1 MATKRGLCPYCK
13 INNIQHS
20 IFLVNPEASSVYC
33 GTNMHQ
39 ISPQEAIKNYER
51 YMQGLIKKADDT
63 LNVVCNPALAYQE
76 YADVIEID
84 NSYVRPYLGRLLC
97 LVYMSKVRKNHLH
110 EAKLLLE
117 VGTEETFTKVSD
129 FPVIFNALRNIVK
142 VTEEYLGA
150 LKKKLTFRQY
160 FYDTDCLALYF
171 THIVEA
177 EEFENAVFDAVNSLK
192 KKDNSEKYSSF
203 LNYMDEKISEKEKI
217 LKDTEF
223 VLVNGKTYK
232 FDKCNTFK
240 GVSTL
245 TEVKKKKLVDTKT
258 SLYRMATLDIE
269 NKNLRY
275 INDIIFKDY
284 TKTITAKKHATAW
297 FIVFY
302 VLSLASGISIY
313 FAKANFTAFV
323 ICILV
328 TAIFFVLGVIFM
340 SLVIYWSVLINK
352 KRRKLEIY

>member
-20 IFLVNPEASSVYC
+20 IFLVNPEASSVFC

-129 FPVIFNALRNIVK
+129 FPVVFNALRNIVK

-160 FYDTDCLALYF
+160 FYDTDCLKLYCL
-171 THIVEA
+171 HINE
-177 EEFENAVFDAVNSLK
+177 
-192 KKDNSEKYSSF
+192 
-203 LNYMDEKISEKEKI
+203 I
-217 LKDTEF
+217 LKFKDLLLEETKVIVKKAKKQDAEVLHEILEHNIEEKNILLKETDHITVDGKHYRF
-223 VLVNGKTYK
+223 VKVRRNGEVEIEDVTKRKT
-232 FDKCNTFK
+232 NTFA
-240 GVSTL
+240 SR
-245 TEVKKKKLVDTKT
+245 
-258 SLYRMATLDIE
+258 YRMATLNPDD
-269 NKNLRY
+269 KKLRY
-275 INDIIFKDY
+275 IKDLIFKDY
-284 TKTITAKKHATAW
+284 TTIIAS
-297 FIVFY
+297 INRSLVF
-302 VLSLASGISIY
+302 LILLA
-313 FAKANFTAFV
+313 V
-323 ICILV
+323 ILV
-328 TAIFFVLGVIFM
+328 ASAALVGIFFTQKNIPYYVGIVLGMAAAVSFVT
-340 SLVIYWSVLINK
+340 LLIVRLTW
-352 KRRKLEIY
+352 KRMVMKRKMEIY